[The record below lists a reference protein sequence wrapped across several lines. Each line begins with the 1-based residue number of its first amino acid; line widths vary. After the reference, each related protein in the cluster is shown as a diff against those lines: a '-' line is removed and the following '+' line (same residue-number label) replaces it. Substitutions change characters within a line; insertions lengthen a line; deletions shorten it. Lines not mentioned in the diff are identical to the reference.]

1 LSISFPA
8 DPVPLCSGLAFGNVA
23 CLRPALS
30 QARLHLCTL
39 RNAPFCG
46 IVFTAFINNSHYD
59 HALLMKILHIVKTAT
74 GATWVYHQVRV
85 LRSLGFEIVVALP
98 PAANGPAAKYRE
110 LGATVVPINLDVPT
124 KRPWQIPAV
133 LKSCRTLVKN
143 VRPDIIHTH
152 HVGTTLVVRAAL
164 GKSSPIPRIF
174 QVPGT
179 LHLEH
184 AFFAHFDTTLAGPC
198 DHWIA
203 SCRWTQRKYLQLGI
217 PPHRVSLSYLGTDVN
232 SFSTT
237 RTNILRRELGL
248 APSTPLVGMVCYMY
262 APKRFLGQ
270 TVGLKGHEDFIAA
283 LQLAKKECPDLHA
296 VIIGGAW
303 NGAIKYE
310 HHLRQLGRKAC
321 NGYLSFLDTRSNIP
335 AIYPDVDLAV
345 VASHTENV
353 PHSAVEALL
362 SGVPVVTTNVG
373 GLPDIITEGV
383 SGKLVPARKP
393 QALAT
398 AILSSLQNR
407 DEAYRLTCEGQK
419 MARHLFDVQRTAREV
434 AQIYATLTPKSA
446 EASLNAG
453 RGKLS
458 SFRTH

>member
-1 LSISFPA
+1 MSLFDPA
-8 DPVPLCSGLAFGNVA
+8 SPSCIASLFAAFRQPGSRTFA
-23 CLRPALS
+23 
-30 QARLHLCTL
+30 LCTPH
-39 RNAPFCG
+39 PFAVLFHC
-46 IVFTAFINNSHYD
+46 VHQRSHHD

-98 PAANGPAAKYRE
+98 ITANGPADKYRE
-110 LGATVVPINLDVPT
+110 LGVTVVPINLDVPT

-133 LKSCRTLVKN
+133 LQACRALVQS
-143 VRPDIIHTH
+143 VQPDIIHTH
-152 HVGTTLVVRAAL
+152 HVGTTFVVRAAL

-184 AFFAHFDTTLAGPC
+184 SFFAHLDITLAGPC

-203 SCRWTQRKYLQLGI
+203 SCRWTQRKYHQLGVS
-217 PPHRVSLSYLGTDVN
+217 PTRVSLSYLGTDLN
-232 SFSTT
+232 SFTTT

-248 APSTPLVGMVCYMY
+248 APDTPLVGMVCYMY

-283 LQLAKKECPDLHA
+283 LQLAKKECPNLHA

-310 HHLRQLGRKAC
+310 THLRELGCKAC
-321 NGYLSFLDTRSNIP
+321 NGYLSFLDTRSDIP

-353 PHSAVEALL
+353 PHSAIEALL
-362 SGVPVVTTNVG
+362 SRVPVVTTNVG
-373 GLPDIITEGV
+373 GLPDIIKEDV
-383 SGKLVPARKP
+383 SGKLVPPRSP

-398 AILSSLQNR
+398 AMLSSLQNR
-407 DEAYRLTCEGQK
+407 DEAYRLTCEGQR
-419 MARHLFDVQRTAREV
+419 MARHLFDVERTAREV
-434 AQIYATLTPKSA
+434 AQIYATLTPQAA
-446 EASLNAG
+446 EATLNLPG
-453 RGKLS
+453 PRKLS
-458 SFRTH
+458 RLSTNSL